1 MDGSIASRGTTARRG
16 SRHVCV
22 GRGIGRCRATAVAL
36 LTVGLCAVLLAG
48 VAAEALAAGT
58 HRSWVRQFT
67 LTPPV
72 FEPASTC
79 VAGDGSVS
87 LCGVHVATSAPPHDL
102 DGLVVTYRPNG
113 SRWIQT
119 YRHDPVTP
127 TSEVFQDVATDRYGN
142 IYACGYTG
150 APPTAADAL
159 LVKYSRGGVV
169 RWKLAYDHL
178 GAGAPDVAV
187 ALTVT
192 PGGTVFVAGSTGG
205 IPAATSGWLV
215 MKVSAGGDVR
225 WAETYVGPA
234 GHDVVTSIARD
245 SRGNI
250 LVSGTSRSAAG
261 DDDCV
266 TICFDRTSGARVWP
280 AEARF
285 ARSGHEADPEVM
297 ADPGGGLFVA
307 LESDL
312 NAGAGDDV
320 VLLRYDAHGTRRWAR
335 RYDGP
340 DHRPED
346 VSGAAVDAAGN
357 VYIAGRSERAAGP
370 QYSALAIRYTRG
382 GARRWTKLYRDLAG
396 GREAIFHDVTL
407 DSRRRPYFAGVVG
420 NGAAANALLAAY
432 ASTGTVRWRDEY
444 DSPFANQDAFYRVEA
459 WRASAVYALGG
470 CLVGAGP
477 PFDVRGLVIR
487 YRP

>member
-1 MDGSIASRGTTARRG
+1 MDRTITGRRATGRWSWRRTGCRGARR
-16 SRHVCV
+16 
-22 GRGIGRCRATAVAL
+22 CRTPVVAL
-36 LTVGLCAVLLAG
+36 LAAGLCAVVLAG

-58 HRSWVRQFT
+58 HRSWVRRFA

-72 FEPASTC
+72 FEPASAC

-87 LCGVHVATSAPPHDL
+87 LCGVHVATTTPPQDY
-102 DGLVVTYRPNG
+102 DGFLVTYRRSG
-113 SRWIQT
+113 SRWLRT

-127 TSEVFQDVATDRYGN
+127 TSEVFQDVATDKYGN
-142 IYACGYTG
+142 IYVCGYTS
-150 APPTAADAL
+150 AAPTATDAL
-159 LVKYSRGGVV
+159 LVKYSRDGTV
-169 RWKLAYDHL
+169 RWKLTHDHL
-178 GAGAPDVAV
+178 SAGAVDVAV
-187 ALTVT
+187 ALMVT

-205 IPAATSGWLV
+205 IPFTTSGWLV
-215 MKVSAGGDVR
+215 MKVSAGGYVR

-234 GHDVVTSIARD
+234 GHDAATSIARD

-266 TICFDRTSGARVWP
+266 TLCFDRTSGARAWP
-280 AEARF
+280 GEARF
-285 ARSGHEADPEVM
+285 ARPGNEADPRVL
-297 ADPGGGLFVA
+297 ADPRGGLFVA

-320 VLLRYDAHGTRRWAR
+320 VLLRYDGNGTRRWAR

-370 QYSALAIRYTRG
+370 QYSALAMRYTRG
-382 GARRWTKLYRDLAG
+382 GTRRWVKLYRDFAG
-396 GREAIFHDVTL
+396 GREASFYDVTV

-420 NGAAANALLAAY
+420 SGAAENALLRAY
-432 ASTGTVRWRDEY
+432 APTGKVRWRDEY

-459 WRASAVYALGG
+459 WRSSAVYALGG
-470 CLVGAGP
+470 CLAGVGP
-477 PFDVRGLVIR
+477 PFDLRGLVIR